1 MYLCLIYCFILLL
14 SPFSWALNLLNL
26 YIFIKSITLIVII
39 KNKIELTKMEVQGKI
54 KLIGETQSIGSN
66 GFRKRELV
74 VTTDEQYPQHVL
86 VEFVQ
91 DKTDL
96 LNNFQ
101 VGQQIKVGINLRGRE
116 WINPQGEAKY
126 FNAIQGWRIE
136 NLQQAQAP
144 ANAAPVAPAQAFE
157 PATDLTADEPNDLP
171 F

>member
-1 MYLCLIYCFILLL
+1 
-14 SPFSWALNLLNL
+14 
-26 YIFIKSITLIVII
+26 
-39 KNKIELTKMEVQGKI
+39 MEIQGKI

-74 VTTDEQYPQHVL
+74 VTTEEQYPQHIM

-96 LNNFQ
+96 LNNYQ

-136 NLQQAQAP
+136 NLQQAAP

-157 PATDLTADEPNDLP
+157 PATDLTPDEPNDLP